1 MQKRIGRFL
10 LFLCVVAILIT
21 GCTNSSSSPSSD
33 SSQEESVSVNVSF
46 DNNGMATVTAQ
57 NIGSVEARFDVILG
71 CYDKNG
77 IKIDEETASLPSLK
91 TGETGRA
98 EAFCTLDAIS
108 VKVTDVKATTQTE
121 TYGVCYKETSIT
133 YRT

>member
-1 MQKRIGRFL
+1 MKKRIGRFL

-21 GCTNSSSSPSSD
+21 GCTSTSSSSSSD
-33 SSQEESVSVNVSF
+33 SSQEESVSLNVSF
-46 DNNGMATVTAQ
+46 DNNGMATVTGQ

-91 TGETGRA
+91 TGETGSA
-98 EAFCTLDAIS
+98 DAFCTLDATS
-108 VKVTDVKATTQTE
+108 VKVTGVEATTQTE
-121 TYGVCYKETSIT
+121 TYRVYYKET
-133 YRT
+133 